1 MRLLKHIT
9 HRENLIY
16 LAIWVVLLAA
26 PLISLVAT
34 SIIDEKVEF
43 GWNKILHIWALYLV
57 YLVVFLFHNALLAPL
72 FVYKNKKNIYFIGVA
87 CLLALFV
94 AYQCTH
100 GPGPDRGEPK
110 PMMHEMPPPER
121 PHDPMPPPPNAGL
134 EHIFSFVLVC
144 MMLGINVGIK
154 QMFKNEEDR
163 KAMEEL
169 EKENLRQRLDYLKY
183 QINPHFFMNTLNNIH
198 ALVDIDPE
206 KSKEAIVLL
215 SKIMRYVLYD
225 GERNVI
231 PIRHEV
237 DFITSYISL
246 MRLRYSSDVSVA
258 FNVQEGLPDGE
269 IPPLL
274 LLTFVENA
282 FKHGISYRQSSFVD
296 IDIRESEGCFV
307 FTCRNSKHPK
317 PQNNI
322 VEEGGVG
329 LKNVRQRL
337 ALLYGNDYDLDIDD
351 RDNEYFVVLKLNKL
365 FVEK

>member
-57 YLVVFLFHNALLAPL
+57 YLVVFLFHNTLLAPL
-72 FVYKNKKNIYFIGVA
+72 FVYKNKKKIYFIGVA

-94 AYQCTH
+94 AYQCAH

-134 EHIFSFVLVC
+134 EHLFSFVLVC

-163 KAMEEL
+163 KTMEEL

-317 PQNNI
+317 PQNKI
-322 VEEGGVG
+322 AEEGGVG

-337 ALLYGNDYDLDIDD
+337 ALLYGKDYDLDIDD
-351 RDNEYFVVLKLNKL
+351 RDNEYSVVLKLNKL

>member
-1 MRLLKHIT
+1 
-9 HRENLIY
+9 
-16 LAIWVVLLAA
+16 
-26 PLISLVAT
+26 
-34 SIIDEKVEF
+34 
-43 GWNKILHIWALYLV
+43 
-57 YLVVFLFHNALLAPL
+57 
-72 FVYKNKKNIYFIGVA
+72 
-87 CLLALFV
+87 
-94 AYQCTH
+94 
-100 GPGPDRGEPK
+100 
-110 PMMHEMPPPER
+110 
-121 PHDPMPPPPNAGL
+121 MPPPPNAGL
-134 EHIFSFVLVC
+134 EHVFSFVLVC

-246 MRLRYSSDVSVA
+246 MRLRYSSDVSVV

-317 PQNNI
+317 PQNKI
-322 VEEGGVG
+322 AEEGGVG

-351 RDNEYFVVLKLNKL
+351 RDNEYSVVLKLNKL

>member
-1 MRLLKHIT
+1 
-9 HRENLIY
+9 
-16 LAIWVVLLAA
+16 
-26 PLISLVAT
+26 
-34 SIIDEKVEF
+34 
-43 GWNKILHIWALYLV
+43 
-57 YLVVFLFHNALLAPL
+57 
-72 FVYKNKKNIYFIGVA
+72 
-87 CLLALFV
+87 
-94 AYQCTH
+94 
-100 GPGPDRGEPK
+100 
-110 PMMHEMPPPER
+110 
-121 PHDPMPPPPNAGL
+121 
-134 EHIFSFVLVC
+134 
-144 MMLGINVGIK
+144 MMLGINIGIK

-163 KAMEEL
+163 KTMEEL

-317 PQNNI
+317 PQNKI
-322 VEEGGVG
+322 AEEGGVG

-351 RDNEYFVVLKLNKL
+351 RDNEYSVVLKLNKL